1 MSILLNSPQQ
11 IFFILQICTAIY
23 SFKSDSRE
31 LFLNLTFSPFIY
43 NSLSNPFDSTHTYS
57 QISLYSCHPS
67 PVIIYH
73 LILLFPIC
81 SSHRNQKNSLR
92 TQKKL
97 IITSPCLI
105 TSQVTNP
112 QPSLPAYAKSDPPA
126 LTCTTFRIA
135 FWVSVAISA
144 VVSSYCSTSAQVL
157 LGAQLFLP
165 ITLCLDHFSY
175 SFKFILKLLPQN
187 TSLNDSIYIS

>member
-92 TQKKL
+92 TQKNL

-126 LTCTTFRIA
+126 LVPHFT
-135 FWVSVAISA
+135 
-144 VVSSYCSTSAQVL
+144 L
-157 LGAQLFLP
+157 LSEFLLQSQLLFLP
-165 ITLCLDHFSY
+165 IVAPWHRFFLGHSY
-175 SFKFILKLLPQN
+175 FFLSLFAWIISPILSNSF
-187 TSLNDSIYIS
+187 

>member
-1 MSILLNSPQQ
+1 MPITQNLQQTMSYVKSFFYTSILLYSPQQ
-11 IFFILQICTAIY
+11 IFSILQIGTPIC

-67 PVIIYH
+67 PIIIYH

-92 TQKKL
+92 TQTNL

-105 TSQVTNP
+105 ASQVTNP
-112 QPSLPAYAKSDPPA
+112 QLSLPAYAESDPPA
-126 LTCTTFRIA
+126 L
-135 FWVSVAISA
+135 SSPSLYHISRCFLSFCCNLSCRFLLLQHLDTG
-144 VVSSYCSTSAQVL
+144 SS
-157 LGAQLFLP
+157 
-165 ITLCLDHFSY
+165 
-175 SFKFILKLLPQN
+175 
-187 TSLNDSIYIS
+187 

>member
-1 MSILLNSPQQ
+1 MPLTQNLQQMSYVKSFFYMSILLNSPQQ

-92 TQKKL
+92 TQKKTNYNIPL
-97 IITSPCLI
+97 FNNFSSDKSSAKPTCLCKIWPSSPYL
-105 TSQVTNP
+105 
-112 QPSLPAYAKSDPPA
+112 YH
-126 LTCTTFRIA
+126 
-135 FWVSVAISA
+135 ISRCFL
-144 VVSSYCSTSAQVL
+144 SFCCNLSCCFFL
-157 LGAQLFLP
+157 L
-165 ITLCLDHFSY
+165 
-175 SFKFILKLLPQN
+175 
-187 TSLNDSIYIS
+187 